1 MSFSLLSFL
10 HLSSSGLDL
19 LHLLAKLSILCN
31 QSVQSRVELLSVSE
45 VVQPIL
51 VTGVQVHGGR
61 LGSLWRGTLVGRSL
75 EGIHNGLRRGSEVAT
90 RFVNL
95 A

>member
-1 MSFSLLSFL
+1 MILILRSC
-10 HLSSSGLDL
+10 SSGLDL

-31 QSVQSRVELLSVSE
+31 QSFQSRVELLSVSE

-75 EGIHNGLRRGSEVAT
+75 EGIHNGP
-90 RFVNL
+90 
-95 A
+95 